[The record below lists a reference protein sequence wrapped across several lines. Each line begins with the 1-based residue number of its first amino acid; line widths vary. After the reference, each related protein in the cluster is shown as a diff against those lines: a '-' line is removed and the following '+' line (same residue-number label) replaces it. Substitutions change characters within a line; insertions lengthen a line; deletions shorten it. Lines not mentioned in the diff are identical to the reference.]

1 MCLLFVLLLGLKS
14 VCLSLELGLLRW
26 QVTGGS
32 LKESREALE
41 IAETDGKQALLL
53 CLCLFWD
60 VLLGCT

>member
-1 MCLLFVLLLGLKS
+1 M
-14 VCLSLELGLLRW
+14 LSLDLGFLRW

-53 CLCLFWD
+53 CWCLLWD
-60 VLLGCT
+60 VLPGCT